1 MPLTN
6 LNALKAVSPNVVH
19 AQGRD
24 VAACSYCDRSSH
36 SDESAWDESHTSF
49 TTGLT
54 AIQLSCQV
62 YERMLLRGWRRSG
75 MYCYK
80 PDLRRSCCPQYPI
93 RLDALNFKPSRSQ
106 RKVIYRWSRFIMYG
120 NVPESDKMLSED
132 ESQEAA
138 TVPGCLAPTL
148 HALEHRPNRPRKAHK
163 FEVFL
168 ESPSYT
174 AEKYQ
179 LYESYQAQV
188 HGDTLNLPYLFYRF
202 LVESP
207 LLTAAIPYPA
217 PAPAH
222 LPRQYGSYHQLY
234 RLDGRLIGM
243 SVLDILPGSVSSVY
257 FVYDRRWVKYSLG
270 KLSIMYEAALVQE
283 MHQAGLPN
291 MEHLHLGFYIHSN
304 PKMKYKGEYSPTYLL
319 DPEELSWHPVPEC
332 LPLLEQYRYACFSH
346 PEHSL
351 AGPDDPGE
359 LPIST
364 PSDESLEEIR
374 FAKLTDGE
382 AEVIP
387 IKSSE
392 AWADAI
398 FLRPTFAATIQ
409 DLGVELAKELV
420 FH

>member
-1 MPLTN
+1 MEYRL
-6 LNALKAVSPNVVH
+6 
-19 AQGRD
+19 
-24 VAACSYCDRSSH
+24 RS
-36 SDESAWDESHTSF
+36 F
-49 TTGLT
+49 
-54 AIQLSCQV
+54 
-62 YERMLLRGWRRSG
+62 YF
-75 MYCYK
+75 
-80 PDLRRSCCPQYPI
+80 I

-120 NVPESDKMLSED
+120 NVPESDRMLSED

-179 LYESYQAQV
+179 LYEAYQAQV

-207 LLTAAIPYPA
+207 LLVGNPLSAQDHSEPTPPASSQTAAIPYPA

-291 MEHLHLGFYIHSN
+291 MEHLHLGLFRSINLFPSAAYNRTLFRSEGFYIHSN